1 MTEGSLG
8 SLMLME
14 IFLEQCF
21 PRNVWVFVFFFF
33 KHKTLNPAI
42 TLLERLHNRN
52 NVQT

>member
-8 SLMLME
+8 CFMLME

-21 PRNVWVFVFFFF
+21 PRNVCGFFFNI
-33 KHKTLNPAI
+33 KTLNPAI
-42 TLLERLHNRN
+42 TLLERLYNGN